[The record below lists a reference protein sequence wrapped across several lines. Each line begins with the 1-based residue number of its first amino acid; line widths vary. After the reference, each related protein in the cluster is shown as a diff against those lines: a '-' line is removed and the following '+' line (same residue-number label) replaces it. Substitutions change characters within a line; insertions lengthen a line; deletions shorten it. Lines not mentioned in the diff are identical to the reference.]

1 MKRFFIISLM
11 LSLLLP
17 VSVGA
22 QTMTNKDRRYINSKV
37 LTLIEEYE
45 RYATLY
51 DDEAAYYFRT
61 LFVNE
66 TSTVHCDMIASAKY
80 RTQVP
85 VDEYIALV
93 RENSENTTT
102 VIKDVKKGEM
112 VYANGVW
119 DIPVTFR
126 KTFSYID
133 GNGYLFSVEDWHKK
147 DFDMTMNVIYDPE
160 TDACLIQSITGRID
174 SDRDFPTGRFII
186 VNENEVNDERYMAH
200 FSSLKINDQPLEFNE
215 FGQAIVSYGEASVD
229 DMDVVVD
236 TVLLSRGFNYDVVS
250 YDFNPRKARIKLRY
264 GYSPEIYKAKGISN
278 YISMKSPAQEIGL
291 DFGFAFPAGRNA
303 KMGLYAG
310 VGAMM
315 SSMNFNANKLD
326 EYVYST
332 ARRDEAG
339 LWQDVT
345 VKYSISSAEESAKY
359 LDLFVPVYFE
369 LEHRIGNYLML
380 SWNLGAKA
388 YYNLKA
394 TPGEHAVSGKAG
406 SDQFQ
411 LSKTFSE
418 AYYKKYPFDFSAF
431 GNIGLDV
438 NLVKK
443 KMYLMVRAGYEYGI
457 TPTFKSGAASYYV
470 KESSYVKDSSYP
482 VIYDK
487 DNKNVLVHP
496 MISGLE
502 ISRQGWWF
510 SGGLKFKL

>member
-1 MKRFFIISLM
+1 M
-11 LSLLLP
+11 LSLILP

-66 TSTVHCDMIASAKY
+66 TSTVHCDMIASARY

-93 RENSENTTT
+93 RDNSENTTT

-112 VYANGVW
+112 SYENGVW
-119 DIPVTFR
+119 YVPVTFR

-133 GNGYLFSVEDWHKK
+133 PNGYLFSVEDWHKT

-160 TDACLIQSITGRID
+160 TDACLIQSITGKID
-174 SDRDFPTGRFII
+174 SDREFPTGRFFI
-186 VNENEVNDERYMAH
+186 VSESEMNDARYMAY
-200 FSSLKINDQPLEFNE
+200 FSSLKVNNQHLEFNE
-215 FGQAIVSYGEASVD
+215 FGQAIVSSGVASVD

-250 YDFNPRKARIKLRY
+250 YDFNPRKVRVKLRY
-264 GYSPEIYKAKGISN
+264 GYSPNIYKGIKGLSGF
-278 YISMKSPAQEIGL
+278 SVKSPAQEIGV
-291 DFGFAFPAGRNA
+291 DFGFAFRAGRNA

-315 SSMNFNANKLD
+315 SSMTFTLD
-326 EYVYST
+326 KPLEKYIYST
-332 ARRDEAG
+332 AEIGDGG
-339 LWQDVT
+339 LWQDVK
-345 VKYSISSAEESAKY
+345 VEYSISSATESVKY

-369 LEHRIGNYLML
+369 MEHRIGNYLMI

-394 TPGEHAVSGKAG
+394 TPVEHIASVRAADKS
-406 SDQFQ
+406 FE
-411 LSKTFSE
+411 LRKTF
-418 AYYKKYPFDFSAF
+418 AKTYYKKYPFDFSAF

-438 NLVKK
+438 NLVNK
-443 KMYLMVRAGYEYGI
+443 KMYLMVRAGYEYGF
-457 TPTFKSGAASYYV
+457 TPTLKSDAAPYYERE
-470 KESSYVKDSSYP
+470 KSFP

-487 DNKNVLVHP
+487 KSDQNILVHP
-496 MISGLE
+496 IVSGLE
-502 ISRQGWWF
+502 ISRQGLWF